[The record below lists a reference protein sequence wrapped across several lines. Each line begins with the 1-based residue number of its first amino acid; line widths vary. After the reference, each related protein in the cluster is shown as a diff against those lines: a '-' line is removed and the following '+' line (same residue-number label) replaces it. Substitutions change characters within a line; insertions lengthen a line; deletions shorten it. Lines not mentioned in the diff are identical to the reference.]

1 MNQFC
6 LTQVFVSPSNWISR
20 FSSTVSTDFSCSI
33 LFLGRPLPIE
43 LVSSKSYL
51 PQQENLLVP
60 YQTTRQVIFSSLA
73 LIFVVIKMMHAC
85 WHAILVFLV
94 FKAWLSLQV
103 HNNSHLYHHGNIGNS
118 QTLSGIC
125 WKSSGKGESNTS
137 NLLCFDLRFYI
148 WECYCPLFEVAIV
161 NK

>member
-1 MNQFC
+1 MSA
-6 LTQVFVSPSNWISR
+6 QVIGSA
-20 FSSTVSTDFSCSI
+20 DFQV
-33 LFLGRPLPIE
+33 LFLQILVKLFYTFSWEAFTYWTSQQQKLLAPAGKFVGPI
-43 LVSSKSYL
+43 
-51 PQQENLLVP
+51 PDN
-60 YQTTRQVIFSSLA
+60 QTGSFFKPCTNF
-73 LIFVVIKMMHAC
+73 FVIKMMHAC
-85 WHAILVFLV
+85 WLAILVFLV

-137 NLLCFDLRFYI
+137 NLLCCDLRFYI